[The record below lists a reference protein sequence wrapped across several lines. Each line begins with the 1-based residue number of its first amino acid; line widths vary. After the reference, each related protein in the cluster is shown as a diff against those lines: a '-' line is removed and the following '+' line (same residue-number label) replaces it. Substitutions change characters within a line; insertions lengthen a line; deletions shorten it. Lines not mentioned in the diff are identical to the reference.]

1 MCLPIFQLK
10 PDMCIQKL
18 CSYFL
23 FIYFHSCNAKIL
35 AGFLTF
41 QQALCR
47 IYPQMNGHAETEIKI
62 AMSLMK
68 LPS

>member
-1 MCLPIFQLK
+1 
-10 PDMCIQKL
+10 MCIQKFAF
-18 CSYFL
+18 SF
-23 FIYFHSCNAKIL
+23 NAKIL

-41 QQALCR
+41 QQAFCR
-47 IYPQMNGHAETEIKI
+47 FYPQMNGHAETEIKI